1 MATIKGIQSLKVF
14 VDGYEA
20 QFVHSLDM
28 TRDLPYAFMNAMNDI
43 TRAKITIKL
52 DTAYMNME
60 FEVDYYEVTDTNV
73 IHIYG
78 PLRKTF
84 PHLFIE
90 KELSPWQKAY
100 IKTTKHYKYGMEYKY
115 NRGDSIFNTR
125 DARWFMKGYNAK

>member
-1 MATIKGIQSLKVF
+1 MATIMGMQSLKVF

-28 TRDLPYAFMNAMNDI
+28 TRDLPYIFVNDVYDI

-52 DTAYMNME
+52 NAAFMNME
-60 FEVDYYEVTDTNV
+60 FQVDYYEVTDTNV

-84 PHLFIE
+84 PQLFIE
-90 KELSPWQKAY
+90 KELLPWQKAY
-100 IKTTKHYKYGMEYKY
+100 IKTIKGYKYGMEYKY
-115 NRGDSIFNTR
+115 DRGDSIFNTR